1 MSIRVMAD
9 IYGCRVGN
17 LAYKD
22 GVVTA
27 PTVKNVLL
35 ALADHADDWG
45 EGCYPSLTLLMLKTE
60 LSRPSIINALAA
72 LVEGK
77 WISYKGVSSRGTSNY
92 TINLSMVKEYAY
104 KRPGKPGKP
113 ALLPGNV
120 TIPPSNVTLPE
131 PSFNHTQP
139 PKDITPQQAMF
150 QALSD
155 VTGMDG
161 KIQRNAGRLG
171 KAASELIKAGYSA
184 EGVYYWRKTTWAADF
199 KSKNGA
205 QKPTLNQV
213 LESIGAAKPAPKV
226 QAEDPDIAADK
237 ELIRM
242 SPRSPRAAAARARL
256 QAKGV
261 AV

>member
-17 LAYKD
+17 LAHKD

-72 LVEGK
+72 LVESK

-113 ALLPGNV
+113 GLLPGNV

-131 PSFNHTQP
+131 PPFNHPQP
-139 PKDITPQQAMF
+139 SKDITPQQAVF

-155 VTGMDG
+155 VTGIDG
-161 KIQRNAGRLG
+161 NIKRNAGRLG
-171 KAASELIKAGYSA
+171 MAASELIKAGYSA
-184 EGVYYWRKTTWAADF
+184 ESVTTWKTTWVADF
-199 KSKNGA
+199 RSKKGT
-205 QKPTLNQV
+205 QRPTLNQV
-213 LESIGAAKPAPKV
+213 LEGIGSNKPAPKV

-237 ELIRM
+237 ELVKM
-242 SPRSPRAAAARARL
+242 SPNSPRAAAARARL
-256 QAKGV
+256 KEKGV
-261 AV
+261 VV